1 VSIEV
6 EQQVWIQAWATRIRD
21 LGLSQMA
28 LLLLEF
34 AGMGGFLGSQLI
46 LAVQPL
52 LGGLVSDT
60 TVERAAML
68 LESVQL
74 QELLTTSLRQEG
86 G

>member
-1 VSIEV
+1 VNIEV
-6 EQQVWIQAWATRIRD
+6 EQQVWVRAWAARIRD

-28 LLLLEF
+28 LLLLEL
-34 AGMGGFLGSQLI
+34 AGTGGFLGSQLV
-46 LAVQPL
+46 LAFRPL

-60 TVERAAML
+60 TIERAAVL